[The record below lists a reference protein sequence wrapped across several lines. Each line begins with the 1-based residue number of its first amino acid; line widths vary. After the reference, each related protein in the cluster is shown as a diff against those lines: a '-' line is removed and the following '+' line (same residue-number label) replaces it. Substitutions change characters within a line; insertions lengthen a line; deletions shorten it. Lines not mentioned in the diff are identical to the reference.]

1 MVTYKEGDLF
11 ASECQILVNAVN
23 CIGIMGGGIAL
34 AFKEQMPPKYFND
47 YVQDCFTDRL
57 HIGHPTLWKPATG
70 KWVLNFP
77 TKDNLSPSR
86 LYFLEQSLQYLA
98 AAEKTEL
105 LDWCIRE
112 PALIEMGVTSIAFPA
127 LGAGL
132 GGLDWA
138 DVQPI
143 MHAYLDPLPISVEIY
158 LPQKV

>member
-11 ASECQILVNAVN
+11 TSECQTLVNAVN

-34 AFKEQMPPKYFND
+34 AFKAQFPYKYFND
-47 YVQDCFTDRL
+47 YVQDCFTGRL
-57 HIGHPTLWKPATG
+57 TVGKPTLWKPAEG

-86 LYFLEQSLQYLA
+86 LSYVDSGLQYLTV
-98 AAEKTEL
+98 AEATERP
-105 LDWCIRE
+105 DFCIRE
-112 PALIEMGVTSIAFPA
+112 PWLIEHGVTSIAFPA

-143 MHAYLDPLPISVEIY
+143 MHAYLSTLPIPVEIY
-158 LPQKV
+158 LPQKA